1 METQQHAALLI
12 NPEPGTVKVLTD
24 QLDQHGYNLF
34 ATSELDS
41 ITRELTI
48 VAPDLIFLE
57 WGNTNPDE
65 FLALTREIAEYVK
78 KGHSQLIVICESESN
93 LIDRALNAGASDYIV
108 RPLKNI
114 RINKRIEALI
124 RTHKSES
131 HARHLVYHDALTGLP
146 NRLLLVDRIEHAITR
161 AETQNKL
168 VAILMIDL
176 DDFKL
181 INDTL
186 GHDCGDDLLAEVSQ
200 RLTGQIGE
208 LDTVARLGG
217 DEFIIL
223 IESVESPA
231 IAAVMAKRINELM
244 TVPFSVDQHTLHL
257 SCSTGIAMWPYD
269 GKNIG
274 RLLKHADTAMYKA
287 KDSGKDQFSFYQSD
301 MEEQV
306 TERLS
311 VSNDIRVALEKD
323 EFIVFYQP
331 QVDFK
336 TGKLTGMEALVRWQ
350 HPDRG
355 IMPPGVFLPVAEE
368 SGLII
373 PISDRVMEI
382 SCAQIKQWRDMGLD
396 VPHVAVNLSTRHFYQ
411 PDLLLRIKRLLK
423 KYQLQGS
430 DLAIE
435 ITETTA
441 MESPDA
447 IIPVLNGLKELN
459 IGLAIDDFGTGHSSL
474 AYLKKFPVDTLKID
488 RIFVSDI
495 QNGPDD
501 EALVNGILSL
511 ANAFDLEVVAEGV
524 ETEEQAN
531 MLRTK
536 GCQVAQGYLY
546 SRPVDTDTMTTVLR
560 AGYLSADSD
569 IEAAFPTTNDC
580 TQSQ

>member
-1 METQQHAALLI
+1 METQQNVAMLI
-12 NPEPGTVKVLTD
+12 NPEPNTAKVLQD
-24 QLDQHGYNLF
+24 QLEQRGYTLF
-34 ATSELDS
+34 ATSDLENIS
-41 ITRELTI
+41 RELTI
-48 VAPDLIFLE
+48 IAPELVFLE
-57 WGNTNPDE
+57 WGNTDTE
-65 FLALTREIAEYVK
+65 QCLVLTHEIADYLK
-78 KGHSQLIVICESESN
+78 ASYAQLVVISESQGT

-108 RPLKNI
+108 RPLKKI
-114 RINKRIEALI
+114 RISKRIEAII
-124 RTHKSES
+124 RTQKSES

-146 NRLLLVDRIEHAITR
+146 NRLLLIDRIEHAITR

-168 VAILMIDL
+168 VALLMIDL

-186 GHDCGDDLLAEVSQ
+186 GHDCGDDLLAEVAQ

-223 IESVESPA
+223 IESVASPA
-231 IAAVMAKRINELM
+231 YAAVMAKRINELM

-257 SCSTGIAMWPYD
+257 TCSIGIAMWPYD
-269 GKNIG
+269 GNNIG

-306 TERLS
+306 SERLS
-311 VSNDIRVALEKD
+311 VSNDVRVALDND

-331 QVDFK
+331 QVDFQ
-336 TGKLTGMEALVRWQ
+336 TGKVTGMEALVRWQ

-355 IMPPGVFLPVAEE
+355 IMPPGAFLPIAEE
-368 SGLII
+368 NGLIV
-373 PISDRVMEI
+373 PISDRVMEK

-411 PDLLLRIKRLLK
+411 SDLLIRIKRLLQ
-423 KYQLQGS
+423 KYQLRGN

-447 IIPVLNGLKELN
+447 IIPVLNGLKDL
-459 IGLAIDDFGTGHSSL
+459 GVTLAIDDFGTGHSSL

-488 RIFVSDI
+488 RVFVSDL

-511 ANAFDLEVVAEGV
+511 ANAFGLQVVAEGV
-524 ETEEQAN
+524 ETLEQAN
-531 MLRTK
+531 MLREK

-546 SRPVDTDTMTTVLR
+546 SKPVASETMAEVLR
-560 AGYLSADSD
+560 VGYLSSDSD
-569 IEAAFPTTNDC
+569 FEQKIIERANYVR
-580 TQSQ
+580 S